1 MRILISNDDGLY
13 GAGLL
18 PLISVIKK
26 MGDVFVVVP
35 DLNKSASSHS
45 ITVNKPMQLFPKKKN
60 IYTLSGT
67 PSDCVRFGI
76 MWVMKGKVDLVVS
89 GINDG
94 PNMGEDCIYSG
105 TVAAAREGAILG
117 YPSFAVSLVYDGKNN
132 FKPAAEHGLKIIK
145 KILKYKV
152 PKHTFF
158 NINIPDNKN
167 IKGVSFTKMGKRIY
181 NDYID
186 ERIDKKGQK
195 YYWILSKQVSGHSIK
210 NTDIVAVN
218 DKYISVTPLK
228 INQTDFTYL
237 KKLKVYA
244 RSSMR

>member
-13 GAGLL
+13 GAGLK
-18 PLISVIKK
+18 PLISVMKK
-26 MGDVFVVVP
+26 MGDVVVVVP

-45 ITVNKPMQLFPKKKN
+45 ITVNRPMQLMPKGKN
-60 IYTLSGT
+60 VYTLSGT

-76 MWVMKGKVDLVVS
+76 MWVMKGNVDLVVS

-117 YPSFAVSLVYDGKNN
+117 FPSFAISLVYDGKNR
-132 FKPAAEHGLKIIK
+132 FKYAAEYAYKIIK
-145 KILKYKV
+145 KMFKYKV

-158 NINIPDNKN
+158 NINIPDYKS
-167 IKGVSFTKMGKRIY
+167 IKGVILTKMGKRIY

-186 ERIDKKGQK
+186 EKIDKKGRK
-195 YYWILSKQVSGHSIK
+195 YYRILSKQVSGYPIK
-210 NTDIVAVN
+210 NTDIIAMDN
-218 DKYISVTPLK
+218 KYISVTPLK
-228 INQTDFTYL
+228 IDQTDHAYL
-237 KKLKVYA
+237 KKLKKFK
-244 RSSMR
+244 

>member
-94 PNMGEDCIYSG
+94 PNLGEDCIYSG
-105 TVAAAREGAILG
+105 TVAAAREGAMLG
-117 YPSFAVSLVYDGKNN
+117 FRSFAVSLVSNGKGN
-132 FKPAAEHGLKIIK
+132 FNIAAEYAYKIIK
-145 KILKYKV
+145 EAMK
-152 PKHTFF
+152 
-158 NINIPDNKN
+158 
-167 IKGVSFTKMGKRIY
+167 S
-181 NDYID
+181 
-186 ERIDKKGQK
+186 
-195 YYWILSKQVSGHSIK
+195 
-210 NTDIVAVN
+210 
-218 DKYISVTPLK
+218 
-228 INQTDFTYL
+228 
-237 KKLKVYA
+237 
-244 RSSMR
+244 